1 MVALHRLYDTAE
13 SQSGYFTTAQADSI
27 GVSRR
32 LLTHYTKTGALQR
45 VRYGLYRIA
54 RFPSMPHE
62 DVQQALLWVGEPA
75 AASHLTALVVYGL
88 SDAMPARVHI
98 TVDRPF
104 TGSQR
109 GVVVHTSSSL
119 QPDETIRREGITVTS
134 PLRTIADVAAIDR
147 RLALQALDEALERGI
162 IRKSQVDLE
171 ADRYPDVM
179 RLIES
184 LEAT

>member
-1 MVALHRLYDTAE
+1 MVALHRLYDIAE
-13 SQSGYFTTAQADSI
+13 PQSGYFTTAQADSV

-45 VRYGLYRIA
+45 MRYGLYRIA
-54 RFPSMPHE
+54 RFPSMPYE
-62 DVQQALLWVGEPA
+62 DIQQALLWVGEPA

-104 TGSQR
+104 AGSQY
-109 GVVVHTSSSL
+109 GVVVHTSSL

-134 PLRTIADVAAIDR
+134 PLRTIADVAATDQQ
-147 RLALQALDEALERGI
+147 LASQALSEALERGI
-162 IRKSQVDLE
+162 IRKSQTDLE
-171 ADRYPDVM
+171 ASRYPDVI